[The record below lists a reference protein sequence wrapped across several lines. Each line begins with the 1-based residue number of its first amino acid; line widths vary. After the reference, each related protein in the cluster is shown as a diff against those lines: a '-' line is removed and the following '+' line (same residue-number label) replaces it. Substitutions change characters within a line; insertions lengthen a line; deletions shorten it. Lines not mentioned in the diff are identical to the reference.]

1 MKQVAVLGLCVLC
14 LLLGAP
20 QVQAQT
26 QITSGTIQG
35 TVMDPSGAVLPDA
48 TVTIKN
54 LDTNVERSLN
64 TSGDGRFVFLQLP
77 PGRYHVSVAKSGFST
92 AVVES
97 LPLTVG
103 QSISLNLSMK
113 VSPVAEEIVVTD
125 TPTIDPTKTESSTTL
140 NAISVEQTPVLGRKF
155 EDLFTLTPG
164 VNIVQGPDGDE
175 ISFAGQRGI
184 FNNISLDG
192 GDYMNGFFGE
202 QLGGQRPAVDITMEA
217 IREFQ
222 VIAAAGSAEFGRTAS
237 GVVNVV
243 TKSGTNELHGSL
255 FYFQRLEAL
264 TADDSQGNPLEDFHR
279 EQFGFTIGGPIV
291 KDRAFFFL
299 AGEQITANLERP
311 NLSQLLGATACP
323 VAAPTITANEDLLN
337 EGNPLFGIAASPTFN
352 QDCQR
357 LALLNFMQTSRGQEE
372 GNPVRHPI
380 HNTSV
385 LGKLDFN
392 FNPANHL
399 NLSYSF
405 NRSRNLNQTFDVSTY
420 GNSANGTEGRAHIHA
435 LNMNLFS
442 TISPNLFNEAHFTY
456 SRESR
461 PRSAN
466 DSNVPADTAMPV
478 GVPGVP
484 FFANE
489 NAFRFGH
496 PFFLNPDIDELFW
509 RTQVRDNFSIVHG
522 KHTIKFGGEWI
533 HSLNDQVFRGFFEGR
548 YIFDSVVGF
557 LRYASPEAAGGFGP
571 STAAC
576 TDGSYATLN
585 LAETCASGFTNGPL
599 LLFLQGAGPTGPATD
614 AAGASNIK
622 NEEFALFIQDKWQIR
637 PNFTLS
643 FGLRYEA
650 QLMPDTVDPTT
661 TAFGIFLSD
670 TSTPTV
676 LGPGFPSDG
685 TLPDQTDMWQPRVGF
700 AWDLFSNSKSV
711 LRAHWG
717 IYNARQNMLTQVG
730 SVTTNG
736 LQQQTIFVN
745 TQLLV
750 DFGVP
755 TPTWPGLV
763 TPAASTCGANPFPC
777 FSGVR
782 VFSRN
787 YENPRVYTANIAF
800 EQELYPDWVGY
811 VDVTISNGTHLTR
824 FIDVN
829 RADRGSPFGIELGE
843 TMVTTSIGQSSYRGA
858 TFGIRK
864 RYSKGFQ
871 LELNYVLS
879 KDEDDDS
886 NERDPFT
893 DRSIRPFDL
902 SFDFADSDRDSR
914 HKFNFYAF
922 FDRIPG
928 GFEASTRAQA
938 RTAQPRNINP
948 AVLGRNT
955 GRKDNEFFSLD
966 WRVSRPFR
974 FGERYALIPIFEM
987 FNTFNRDN
995 NINPLVGPGLFNFDG
1010 FLRQGVGDPLQVQL
1024 AVKFTF

>member
-1 MKQVAVLGLCVLC
+1 
-14 LLLGAP
+14 
-20 QVQAQT
+20 
-26 QITSGTIQG
+26 
-35 TVMDPSGAVLPDA
+35 
-48 TVTIKN
+48 
-54 LDTNVERSLN
+54 
-64 TSGDGRFVFLQLP
+64 
-77 PGRYHVSVAKSGFST
+77 
-92 AVVES
+92 
-97 LPLTVG
+97 
-103 QSISLNLSMK
+103 MK
-113 VSPVAEEIVVTD
+113 VSPVAEQIVVTD
-125 TPTIDPTKTESSTTL
+125 TPTIDPTKTESSSTL
-140 NAISVEQTPVLGRKF
+140 NTISVEQTPVLGRKF

-164 VNIVQGPDGDE
+164 VAIVQGPDGDE

-222 VIAAAGSAEFGRTAS
+222 VIAASGSAEFGRTAS

-255 FYFQRLEAL
+255 FHFQRLEAL
-264 TADDSQGNPLEDFHR
+264 SADDSQGNPLEDFHR

-291 KDRAFFFL
+291 KDRAFFFV
-299 AGEQITANLERP
+299 AGEQITANLERS
-311 NLSQLLGATACP
+311 NLSRQVGATACP

-337 EGNPLFGIAASPTFN
+337 EGNPLFGIPASPTFN

-357 LALLNFMQTSRGQEE
+357 LALLNFMLTTRGQEE

-380 HNTSV
+380 HNTSA

-392 FNPANHL
+392 LTPSNQL
-399 NLSYSF
+399 NMSYSF
-405 NRSRNLNQTFDVSTY
+405 NRSRNVNQTFDVPFY
-420 GNSANGTEGRAHIHA
+420 GNSANGIEGRSHIHA
-435 LNMNLFS
+435 FNVNLFS
-442 TISPNLFNEAHFTY
+442 NISVNLFNEAHFTY

-461 PRSAN
+461 PRSAI

-478 GVPGVP
+478 GMPGVP
-484 FFANE
+484 FFANPD
-489 NAFRFGH
+489 AFRFGH

-509 RTQVRDNFSIVHG
+509 RTQIRDNVSIVRG
-522 KHTIKFGGEWI
+522 RHTIKFGAEWI
-533 HSLNDQVFRGFFEGR
+533 HSVNDQIFRGFFEGR

-585 LAETCASGFTNGPL
+585 LGETCASGFTGGPL

-614 AAGASNIK
+614 AAGASKIE
-622 NEEFALFIQDKWQIR
+622 NEEFAFFIQDKWQIR
-637 PNFTLS
+637 PNFTLN

-650 QLMPDTVDPTT
+650 QLMPETVDPTT
-661 TAFGIFLSD
+661 TAFGIFLND
-670 TSTPTV
+670 TTTPTV

-685 TLPDQTDMWQPRVGF
+685 DIPDQTDMWQPRVGF

-717 IYNARQNMLTQVG
+717 IYNARQNMLSQVG
-730 SVTTNG
+730 SVTANG
-736 LQQQTIFVN
+736 LQQQTIFLN
-745 TQLLV
+745 TDLIRL
-750 DFGVP
+750 FGGE
-755 TPTWPGLV
+755 PTWPGLV
-763 TPAASTCGANPFPC
+763 TPAALTCGPNPFPC
-777 FSGVR
+777 FTGVR

-787 YENPRVYTANIAF
+787 YENPRVYTGNIAF
-800 EQELYPDWVGY
+800 EQELYPNLVLY
-811 VDVTISNGTHLTR
+811 ADVTISNGTHLPR
-824 FIDVN
+824 FINVN
-829 RADRGSPFGIELGE
+829 RGDRGTPFGPQCGMFVSCLGE
-843 TMVTTSIGQSSYRGA
+843 VMVTTSVGQSSYRGL
-858 TFGIRK
+858 TIGMRK
-864 RYSKGFQ
+864 RYSHGFQ
-871 LELNYVLS
+871 LEWNYVLS

-886 NERDPFT
+886 NERDPFV
-893 DRSIRPFDL
+893 DRSQTGLCTGSLPLPPGCNPFDL
-902 SFDFADSDRDSR
+902 SVDFGNSDRDSR

-928 GFEASTRAQA
+928 GFEASARMQA
-938 RTAQPRNINP
+938 RSAQPLTEPGI
-948 AVLGRNT
+948 GRNT
-955 GRKDNEFFSLD
+955 GRKDNEFFSFD

-974 FGERYALIPIFEM
+974 FGERYAIIPIFEM
-987 FNTFNRDN
+987 FNTFNNDN
-995 NINPLVGPGLFNFDG
+995 NINPLVGPGVFNFDG

>member
-20 QVQAQT
+20 QLQAQT

-103 QSISLNLSMK
+103 QSVSLNLSMK
-113 VSPVAEEIVVTD
+113 VSPVAEQVVVTD

-140 NAISVEQTPVLGRKF
+140 NALSVEQTPVLGRKF

-164 VNIVQGPDGDE
+164 VAIVQGPDGDE

-291 KDRAFFFL
+291 KDRAFFFV
-299 AGEQITANLERP
+299 AGEQITGNLERP
-311 NLSQLLGATACP
+311 NLSRPLGSAACP
-323 VAAPTITANEDLLN
+323 VASPTVGADEPLLDEN
-337 EGNPLFGIAASPTFN
+337 DPLFV

-380 HNTSV
+380 HNTSF

-405 NRSRNLNQTFDVSTY
+405 NRSRNVNQTFDVSTY
-420 GNSANGTEGRAHIHA
+420 GNSANGIEGRAHIHA
-435 LNMNLFS
+435 LNVNLFS
-442 TISPNLFNEAHFTY
+442 TISPSLFNEAHFTY

-461 PRSAN
+461 PRSAV

-478 GVPGVP
+478 GVPGLP
-484 FFANE
+484 FFLNPD
-489 NAFRFGH
+489 AFRFGH
-496 PFFLNPDIDELFW
+496 PFFLNPDVDELFW

-533 HSLNDQVFRGFFEGR
+533 HSLNDQIFRGFFEGR

-557 LRYASPEAAGGFGP
+557 LRYASPQAAGGFGP

-576 TDGSYATLN
+576 SDGTYATLA
-585 LAETCASGFTNGPL
+585 LAETCASGFTGGPL

-614 AAGASNIK
+614 ATGASNIK

-643 FGLRYEA
+643 FGLRWEA
-650 QLMPDTVDPTT
+650 QLMPETVDPTT
-661 TAFGIFLSD
+661 TAYGIFLND
-670 TSTPTV
+670 TTTPTV

-745 TQLLV
+745 TQLLI

-755 TPTWPGLV
+755 TPAWPGLV

-787 YENPRVYTANIAF
+787 YENPRVYTGNIAF
-800 EQELYPDWVGY
+800 EQELYPDWVAY
-811 VDVTISNGTHLTR
+811 VDVTISNGTRLTR

-829 RADRGSPFGIELGE
+829 RADRGSPFSLELGE

-864 RYSKGFQ
+864 RYSHGFQ
-871 LELNYVLS
+871 LEMNYVLS

-886 NERDPFT
+886 NERDPFV

-902 SFDFADSDRDSR
+902 SFDFGNSNRDSR

-928 GFEASTRAQA
+928 GFEAGARAQA
-938 RTAQPRNINP
+938 RSAQPITVDP
-948 AVLGRNT
+948 TVGRNT

-974 FGERYALIPIFEM
+974 FGERYAIIPIFEM
-987 FNTFNRDN
+987 FNTFDNDN
-995 NINPLVGPGLFNFDG
+995 NINPLIGPGLFNFDG